1 MSCSSTR
8 RTATL
13 ALFRKR
19 ASELAD
25 RQAGERSAA
34 RAPAVTVDGTP
45 IAVEANLASAADA
58 RTAAEHGADGAGLVR
73 TEFLF
78 LDRDEAPDRDEQLA
92 EYLAIAEALPG
103 RRITLRTLDIGGD
116 KPVSYLPM
124 PIEDNPYL
132 GHRGIRLG
140 LAHREL
146 LQEQLAAVCEV
157 ARHGPT
163 SVMFPMVTTVAELR
177 AVRGLL
183 VESAG
188 PAGIPAGLRVGMMV
202 EVPAAALKI
211 ASFLPQLDFVSIG
224 TNDLAQYTLAAERG
238 NAEVADL
245 SDPLDPGVLRLIDH
259 VCRTVAS
266 RIPVTVCG
274 ELAADPHAVPVLVG
288 LGVRRLSVASR
299 SVPAV
304 KARVRMLDLG
314 RCTALAAAALD
325 LDDAASV
332 RALVTA
338 TSAPSG

>member
-1 MSCSSTR
+1 
-8 RTATL
+8 
-13 ALFRKR
+13 
-19 ASELAD
+19 
-25 RQAGERSAA
+25 
-34 RAPAVTVDGTP
+34 
-45 IAVEANLASAADA
+45 
-58 RTAAEHGADGAGLVR
+58 
-73 TEFLF
+73 
-78 LDRDEAPDRDEQLA
+78 
-92 EYLAIAEALPG
+92 
-103 RRITLRTLDIGGD
+103 
-116 KPVSYLPM
+116 
-124 PIEDNPYL
+124 
-132 GHRGIRLG
+132 
-140 LAHREL
+140 
-146 LQEQLAAVCEV
+146 
-157 ARHGPT
+157 
-163 SVMFPMVTTVAELR
+163 
-177 AVRGLL
+177 
-183 VESAG
+183 
-188 PAGIPAGLRVGMMV
+188 MMV

-224 TNDLAQYTLAAERG
+224 TNDLAHCPPLAAERG

-288 LGVRRLSVASR
+288 LGVRRLSVAPR